1 MLLDFFP
8 SRTLTWYLGKTFM
21 VRILAVL
28 VMLVL
33 VLMMLDLLSNTG
45 DILAHPGNGE
55 AELLRY
61 VSLRVPQLVARGHQ
75 VTATTTSPN
84 KLDLLRALGRFPQ

>member
-28 VMLVL
+28 IIAFFYSGGLDYSGFVLAGVGIALVL
-33 VLMMLDLLSNTG
+33 GLSATPVSADDAG
-45 DILAHPGNGE
+45 PGRDE
-55 AELLRY
+55 EQMPYAMHSEMA
-61 VSLRVPQLVARGHQ
+61 AR
-75 VTATTTSPN
+75 PP
-84 KLDLLRALGRFPQ
+84 GRSFRK